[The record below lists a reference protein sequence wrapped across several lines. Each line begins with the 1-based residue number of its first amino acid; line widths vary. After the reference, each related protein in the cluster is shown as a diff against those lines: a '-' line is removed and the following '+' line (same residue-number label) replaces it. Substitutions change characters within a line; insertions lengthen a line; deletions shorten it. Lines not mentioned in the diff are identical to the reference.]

1 MLKVNCQKH
10 GIFHEFLS
18 IDESVIPYLRGHSAK
33 QFIRN
38 KPVRFGYKMWMMC
51 SADGYPYNFS
61 IYCGKDE
68 NRKLPLGSQVVM
80 DMLQPVVNKDSH
92 VIFFDN
98 FFSSYTLMADLAKQ
112 GFRAC
117 GTVRENRTRKCP
129 LLTKKEMEKKDRG
142 SYDYRSDDMV
152 L

>member
-1 MLKVNCQKH
+1 MAKILPLHDMLRDNCQKH
-10 GIFHEFLS
+10 GIVHEFLS
-18 IDESVIPYLRGHSAK
+18 IDGSMIPYHGHHSAK

-38 KPVRFGYKMWMMC
+38 KPVGFGYKMWMMC

-98 FFSSYTLMADLAKQ
+98 FFTSYALMVDLTKQ
-112 GFRAC
+112 DFRAR
-117 GTVRENRTRKCP
+117 GTIRENRTEKCH
-129 LLTKKEMEKKDRG
+129 LLPKKEIEKKERF
-142 SYDYRSDDMV
+142 